1 MRVYSLAEISARAT
15 GILASQASPVKRAS
29 LANLA
34 RLARIN
40 MTLEILKRLNIWK
53 LGCPV

>member
-40 MTLEILKRLNIWK
+40 MTLEVLKHLNI
-53 LGCPV
+53 